1 MSLQTLTNSTL
12 ALTAALCACSPPTPT
27 PRPLPGF
34 ANLDREAEAS
44 RAPVPATGS
53 PAVSEQF
60 GVQDPSTPR
69 LPLSDPREELDR
81 TAEQELLLRSARN
94 SVALE
99 DWKEGITLFEAYL
112 LQRPT
117 DHVVRMEYAGLLVRE
132 GALGKARDAFE
143 EVRLL
148 RPDDMELR
156 RRLADVLVI
165 GGEYWA
171 AMEELEAIT
180 TADPADVESAAMLVR
195 VYTWVKDFE
204 RAQHIYDRHLRSLNP
219 SDEQD
224 QLLLAPVLLDMQRP
238 YEALGHL
245 ERLHQR
251 YPQELEWLTHLVLCY
266 LQTGNNARAIQTVAD
281 MDKLRSDEIAPR
293 IRLVDQLLLVKNYKL
308 AMEVNQQVLEIAPK
322 DPLANL
328 MAARILLEA
337 FDVTAA
343 RDALLRLEPEIGSMR
358 PFQMALA
365 RYHQLVGNWV
375 EAQGI
380 YEGMLLSYPSDHEA
394 RLMLAIL
401 RREKGDLEFSKADL
415 RKITMESPLG
425 PRARVELANSLRVQG
440 RNEEAASV
448 CQSVLAQRPNYL
460 EAVLGLVEAQL
471 ALEAFEQAR
480 MTCQRYIEDH
490 ANDTLAV
497 AQAKLALAKT
507 HLVAGNTSLATR
519 LYREALQSPT
529 AHTPEA
535 FYGLSEARL
544 RGGDRIE
551 GAEVALMTS
560 TIVASGMD
568 IRLRLELAALALGD
582 HNWVRAENEL
592 TTVLQGQPDN
602 LVGQILLGECY
613 NQKLKA
619 GESADPGR
627 IFRAILARNPS
638 NSRARLGLARNY
650 VIDHRFADAIKEYDT
665 LVTHDS
671 SYIYIGR
678 ERARALYWE
687 REYKKC
693 FKAYDELLAQLP
705 TDAYPVDV
713 FSAFQPGDGIRAGL
727 DFEAELAISEAVRLE
742 RESKMYMGWRPERA
756 AKALKELIVLEP
768 ANLEA
773 RFDLAQLY
781 HRQGDTEQAS
791 RYYEEI
797 LDVTGGH
804 KEASMALAGA
814 ERDIRPRFEMDF
826 LAEDRDGRGGLA
838 LIKEST
844 TFGTIFFPLG
854 DAEDYLGVGF
864 GQRRYGLPGGLPA
877 LTASVLRLNGSKR
890 INDRTLLH
898 GQFELPH
905 YSPHDMGR
913 DGDDPGPGSFDE
925 RLAFDL
931 GLRYLTGSQMGINV
945 NVFADQVAENSE
957 TIARDLHRTG
967 ARMGFTFKHNR
978 KVDYGASLMFA
989 DYSDQNTRY
998 DMNLFAAYEFSP
1010 APKSLRVLTKVD
1022 LLDFSDES
1030 DFEQPEGGGD
1040 IDADTLAGLTTPY
1053 FAPKGYSI
1061 FSIQLDWRHEFGEQW
1076 FTGSPRMWYGTTGR
1090 VAMDANGAGYTELGV
1105 EAGYDFNSWLGL
1117 TFGTSAI
1124 RSSEIDVTKLGA
1136 QVVVRWP

>member
-1 MSLQTLTNSTL
+1 MSLRTLTTTIL
-12 ALTAALCACSPPTPT
+12 ALTAALTACRPPAPV

-34 ANLDREAEAS
+34 ANLSAES
-44 RAPVPATGS
+44 GAPGVTAPQTGS
-53 PAVSEQF
+53 PTVSERF

-69 LPLSDPREELDR
+69 LPLSDPRDNLER
-81 TAEQELLLRSARN
+81 NAEQELLLRSARN

-99 DWKEGITLFEAYL
+99 DWREGISLFEAYL

-117 DHVVRMEYAGLLVRE
+117 DHAVRMEYAGLLVRE
-132 GALGKARDAFE
+132 GALGKAREAFE
-143 EVRLL
+143 NVRLL
-148 RPDDMELR
+148 RPDDLELR

-180 TADPADVESAAMLVR
+180 SADPTDVESAAMLVR

-204 RAQHIYDRHLRSLNP
+204 RAQHIYDRHLPSLNP

-238 YEALGHL
+238 YEALVHL

-251 YPQELEWLTHLVLCY
+251 YPQEIEWLTHLVLCY
-266 LQTGNNARAIQTVAD
+266 LQTGSNARAIQMVAD
-281 MDKLRSDEIAPR
+281 MDKLRSNEIAPR

-308 AMEVNQQVLEIAPK
+308 ALEVNEQVLEIAPK

-337 FDVTAA
+337 YDLSAA
-343 RDALLRLEPEIGSMR
+343 EDALRRLESELGSMR
-358 PFQMALA
+358 PYQMALA
-365 RYHQLVGNWV
+365 RYNQLVGQWV

-380 YEGMLLSYPSDHEA
+380 YEGMLLSQPTDHEA

-415 RKITMESPLG
+415 RKISMESPLG
-425 PRARVELANSLRVQG
+425 PRARVELANTLRVQG
-440 RNEEAASV
+440 RYEEAASV

-471 ALEAFEQAR
+471 NLGAFEQAR
-480 MTCQRYIEDH
+480 MTCQRFIEEH
-490 ANDTLAV
+490 INDTLAV

-551 GAEVALMTS
+551 GSEIALMTS

-568 IRLRLELAALALGD
+568 VRLRLELAALALGD

-592 TTVLQGQPDN
+592 ATVLQGQPNN

-627 IFRAILARNPS
+627 IFRAVLARKPS
-638 NSRARLGLARNY
+638 NSRARLGLARTY
-650 VIDHRFADAIKEYDT
+650 VIDHRFDDAIKEYDT

-687 REYKKC
+687 REYKQC

-713 FSAFQPGDGIRAGL
+713 FSAFQPGDGVRAGL
-727 DFEAELAISEAVRLE
+727 DFEAELAISEAIRLE
-742 RESKMYMGWRPERA
+742 REAKMYMGWRPARA
-756 AKALKELIVLEP
+756 VKALEDLIVLEP

-773 RFDLAQLY
+773 RFDLAQLF
-781 HRQGDTEQAS
+781 HRQGLTALAS
-791 RYYEEI
+791 EYYEEI

-804 KEASMALAGA
+804 KEASLALEGA
-814 ERDIRPRFEMDF
+814 RRDISPRFEMEF
-826 LAEDRDGRGGLA
+826 NSEDRDGRGGLA
-838 LIKEST
+838 LIKESNS
-844 TFGTIFFPLG
+844 FGTFIIPMG
-854 DAEDYLGVGF
+854 DSQDYFGIGF
-864 GQRRYGLPGGLPA
+864 GQRRYGFSGGLPA
-877 LTASVLRLNGSKR
+877 LSASVLRLNGSKR
-890 INDRTLLH
+890 IGDNTLLQ
-898 GQFELPH
+898 GQVELPH
-905 YSPHDMGR
+905 YSPHGI
-913 DGDDPGPGSFDE
+913 GEGSTSFEE
-925 RLAFDL
+925 RLGFDI
-931 GLRYLTGSQMGINV
+931 GLRYLSKSQLGINV
-945 NVFADQVAENSE
+945 DVFADQVAENSE

-967 ARMGFTFKHNR
+967 ARMGVTRKHSR
-978 KVDYGASLMFA
+978 KVDYGGSLMFA

-998 DMNLFAAYEFSP
+998 DVNLFAAYEFSP
-1010 APKSLRVLTKVD
+1010 APKSLRVLTKID
-1022 LLDFSDES
+1022 MLDFSNES
-1030 DFEQPEGGGD
+1030 DFELPEDGGD
-1040 IDADTLAGLTTPY
+1040 IDSGTLALLDTPY

-1105 EAGYDFNSWLGL
+1105 LAGYDFSSWFGL

-1124 RSSEIDVTKLGA
+1124 RSSEIDVTKMGA
-1136 QVVVRWP
+1136 QLVIRWP